1 MPFGDQVI
9 QVGKGQGQELDNI
22 VKLQV
27 QVMVQVRVPV

>member
-27 QVMVQVRVPV
+27 QVKVQVRVPV